1 MNNNKLLVGV
11 GVIVL
16 VIIVG
21 LYAYLFNSTSD
32 NYRKPDPVGAPN
44 VVRDSDGQLLIGD
57 QLVILA
63 SSQDIRPAIKELDG
77 TITIFV
83 KETNTYQVK
92 FPVKSLEELDLVAK
106 KLKEKVSDIQVVR
119 AYIPESPIPGGPQ

>member
-1 MNNNKLLVGV
+1 MNNKKLLVGV
-11 GVIVL
+11 VVIVL
-16 VIIVG
+16 AIVAG

-32 NYRKPDPVGAPN
+32 NYRKPDTLETIN

-63 SSQDIRPAIKELDG
+63 SSQDVRPAIKELGG

-83 KETNTYQVK
+83 KETNTYQVR

-119 AYIPESPIPGGPQ
+119 AYITELPTPGGPQ